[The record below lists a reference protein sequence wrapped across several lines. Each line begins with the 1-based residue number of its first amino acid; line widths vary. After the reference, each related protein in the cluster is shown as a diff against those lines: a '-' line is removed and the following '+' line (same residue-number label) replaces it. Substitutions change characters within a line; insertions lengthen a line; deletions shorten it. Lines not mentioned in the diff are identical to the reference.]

1 MSNYTDVIETL
12 NSYCDYL
19 YSLDF
24 LDVNNLAYGTGLMD
38 MYRMLSAV
46 SLDFEEMKRLK
57 FAMTRLANILRNRG
71 GVCNADLD

>member
-1 MSNYTDVIETL
+1 MNKYADVIETL

-24 LDVNNLAYGTGLMD
+24 LDVNNLTYGTGLLD

-57 FAMTRLANILRNRG
+57 FAMSRLANILRNRG
-71 GVCNADLD
+71 GV

>member
-1 MSNYTDVIETL
+1 MNNYSDVIEKL

-24 LDVNNLAYGTGLMD
+24 LDVNNLAYGTGLID

-57 FAMTRLANILRNRG
+57 FAMARLENILRNRG
-71 GVCNADLD
+71 

>member
-1 MSNYTDVIETL
+1 MNNYADVIETL

-24 LDVNNLAYGTGLMD
+24 LDVNNLAYGTGLID
-38 MYRMLSAV
+38 MYRMLSTV
-46 SLDFEEMKRLK
+46 SLDFEEMKQLR

-71 GVCNADLD
+71 SE